1 MKQKPIIFLT
11 GLITILI
18 LIFLSLPRDRMFKD
32 IKSFNGFDNLSPENI
47 VIVYSPTCPL
57 CKKLEPEI
65 NDFAESHNTLEGLVS
80 IRKASTV
87 RKITKTLIAEQEISH
102 TPTLLI
108 VTDNKIKKVEL
119 RSDDDVSKI
128 LDENFERLLKEASK
142 KYKNKGE

>member
-1 MKQKPIIFLT
+1 MKRKPIIFLT

-18 LIFLSLPRDRMFKD
+18 PIFLSLPRDRMFKD
-32 IKSFNGFDNLSPENI
+32 VKPFNGFDKLSSESI

-65 NDFAESHNTLEGLVS
+65 NAFAESHNTLEGLVS
-80 IRKASTV
+80 IRKASTA

-108 VTDNKIKKVEL
+108 VTGYEIKNIEL
-119 RSDDDVSKI
+119 KNNNDVNKI

-142 KYKNKGE
+142 KYTNGGK

>member
-1 MKQKPIIFLT
+1 MKRKPIIFLT
-11 GLITILI
+11 GLIAILI
-18 LIFLSLPRDRMFKD
+18 LIFLSLPRDRMFKS
-32 IKSFNGFDNLSPENI
+32 IKPFNGFNSLPTESI
-47 VIVYSPTCPL
+47 VVVYSPTCPL

-80 IRKASTV
+80 IRKASTA
-87 RKITKTLIAEQEISH
+87 RKITKTLVAEQEIKH

-108 VTDNKIKKVEL
+108 VTENEIKKVEL
-119 RSDDDVSKI
+119 RSDDDVSMI

>member
-11 GLITILI
+11 GLMTIVI
-18 LIFLSLPRDRMFKD
+18 LIFLSLPRDKMFKN
-32 IKSFNGFDNLSPENI
+32 IKPFNGFNSLPAENI
-47 VIVYSPTCPL
+47 VVVYSPTCPL

-65 NDFAESHNTLEGLVS
+65 NAFAESHNTLEGLVS

-102 TPTLLI
+102 TPTLLV
-108 VTDNKIKKVEL
+108 VTNNEIKKIEL
-119 RSDDDVSKI
+119 KSNDDVNKI

>member
-1 MKQKPIIFLT
+1 MKRKPIIFLT

-18 LIFLSLPRDRMFKD
+18 LIFLSLPRERMFKD
-32 IKSFNGFDNLSPENI
+32 IKSFNGFDKLSPESI

-65 NDFAESHNTLEGLVS
+65 NAFAESHNTLEGLVS
-80 IRKASTV
+80 IRKASTA

-108 VTDNKIKKVEL
+108 VTGDEIKKIEL
-119 RSDDDVSKI
+119 KSNDDVNKI

>member
-32 IKSFNGFDNLSPENI
+32 VKPFNGFDNLSSESI

-87 RKITKTLIAEQEISH
+87 RKITKTLIAEQEIKH
-102 TPTLLI
+102 TPTLLV
-108 VTDNKIKKVEL
+108 VTDNEIKKIEL

-128 LDENFERLLKEASK
+128 LDKNFERLLKEASK
-142 KYKNKGE
+142 KYTNGGK

>member
-1 MKQKPIIFLT
+1 MKQKSIIFLT
-11 GLITILI
+11 GLIAILI
-18 LIFLSLPRDRMFKD
+18 LIFLSLPRDRMLRD
-32 IKSFNGFDNLSPENI
+32 VKSFNGFDKLSPESI

-65 NDFAESHNTLEGLVS
+65 NAFTESHNTLEGLVS

-87 RKITKTLIAEQEISH
+87 RKITKTLIAEQEIKH

-108 VTDNKIKKVEL
+108 VTESEIKKIEL
-119 RSDDDVSKI
+119 KSDDDVNKI

-142 KYKNKGE
+142 KYKNGGN

>member
-11 GLITILI
+11 GLMTILA
-18 LIFLSLPRDRMFKD
+18 LIFLSLPRDKMFKN
-32 IKSFNGFDNLSPENI
+32 IKPFNGFNSLPTESI
-47 VIVYSPTCPL
+47 VVVYSPTCPL

-65 NDFAESHNTLEGLVS
+65 NDFAESRNTLEGLVS

-87 RKITKTLIAEQEISH
+87 RKITKTLITEQEIKH

-108 VTDNKIKKVEL
+108 VTGDEIKKIEL
-119 RSDDDVSKI
+119 KNNDDVNKI

-142 KYKNKGE
+142 KYTNGGK

>member
-1 MKQKPIIFLT
+1 MKRKSIIFLT
-11 GLITILI
+11 GLIAILI
-18 LIFLSLPRDRMFKD
+18 LIFLSLPRNRMFKD
-32 IKSFNGFDNLSPENI
+32 IKSFNGFDNLSPESI

-65 NDFAESHNTLEGLVS
+65 NAFAESHNTLEGLVS

-87 RKITKTLIAEQEISH
+87 RKITKTLIAEQEIKH
-102 TPTLLI
+102 TPTLLV
-108 VTDNKIKKVEL
+108 VTDNEIKKIEL
-119 RSDDDVSKI
+119 RSDDDVNKI

>member
-1 MKQKPIIFLT
+1 MKRKSIIFLT
-11 GLITILI
+11 GLIAILI
-18 LIFLSLPRDRMFKD
+18 LIFLSLPRDRMLRD
-32 IKSFNGFDNLSPENI
+32 VKSFNGFDNLSPESI

-65 NDFAESHNTLEGLVS
+65 NAFAESHNTLEGLVS

-87 RKITKTLIAEQEISH
+87 RKITKTLIAEQEIKH
-102 TPTLLI
+102 TPTLLV
-108 VTDNKIKKVEL
+108 VTDNEIKKIEL
-119 RSDDDVSKI
+119 QSDDDVNKI

>member
-1 MKQKPIIFLT
+1 MKRKPIIFLT

-32 IKSFNGFDNLSPENI
+32 VKPFNGFDKLSSESI

-65 NDFAESHNTLEGLVS
+65 NTFAESHNTLEGLVS

-108 VTDNKIKKVEL
+108 VSNDEIKKIEL

-142 KYKNKGE
+142 KYTNGGK

>member
-1 MKQKPIIFLT
+1 MKRKPIIFLT
-11 GLITILI
+11 GLIAILI

-65 NDFAESHNTLEGLVS
+65 NAFAESHNTLEGLVS

-87 RKITKTLIAEQEISH
+87 RKITKMLIAEQEISH

-108 VTDNKIKKVEL
+108 VTENEIKKIEL
-119 RSDDDVSKI
+119 KNDDDVNKI

-142 KYKNKGE
+142 KYTNGGK

>member
-1 MKQKPIIFLT
+1 MKRKPIIFLT

-18 LIFLSLPRDRMFKD
+18 LIFLSLPRDKMFKN
-32 IKSFNGFDNLSPENI
+32 IKSFNGFDNLSPESI

-65 NDFAESHNTLEGLVS
+65 NAFAESHNTLEGLVS

-102 TPTLLI
+102 TPTLLV
-108 VTDNKIKKVEL
+108 VTDNEIKKIEL
-119 RSDDDVSKI
+119 KSDDDVNKI
-128 LDENFERLLKEASK
+128 LDENFEQLLKEASK

>member
-1 MKQKPIIFLT
+1 MKRKPIIFLT
-11 GLITILI
+11 SLITILA
-18 LIFLSLPRDRMFKD
+18 LIFLSLPRDRMFKN
-32 IKSFNGFDNLSPENI
+32 IKPFNGFNSLPTESI
-47 VIVYSPTCPL
+47 VVVYSPTCPL

-65 NDFAESHNTLEGLVS
+65 NAFAESHNTLEGLVS

-102 TPTLLI
+102 TPTLLV
-108 VTDNKIKKVEL
+108 VTDNEIKKVEL

>member
-1 MKQKPIIFLT
+1 MKRKSIIFLT

-32 IKSFNGFDNLSPENI
+32 IKSFNGFDNLSPESI

-65 NDFAESHNTLEGLVS
+65 KAFAESHNTLEGLVS
-80 IRKASTV
+80 IRKTSTV
-87 RKITKTLIAEQEISH
+87 RKITKTLIAEQEIKH
-102 TPTLLI
+102 TPTLLV
-108 VTDNKIKKVEL
+108 VTDNEIKKIEL

-142 KYKNKGE
+142 KYTNGGK

>member
-1 MKQKPIIFLT
+1 MKRKSIIFLT
-11 GLITILI
+11 GLMAILS
-18 LIFLSLPRDRMFKD
+18 LIFLSLPRDKMFKN
-32 IKSFNGFDNLSPENI
+32 IKSFNGFDNLSPESI

-102 TPTLLI
+102 TPTLLV
-108 VTDNKIKKVEL
+108 VTNNEIKKVEL
-119 RSDDDVSKI
+119 KSNDDVNKI
-128 LDENFERLLKEASK
+128 LDENFEGLLKEASK
-142 KYKNKGE
+142 KYTNGGK

>member
-1 MKQKPIIFLT
+1 MKRKPIIFLT
-11 GLITILI
+11 GLMVILA

-32 IKSFNGFDNLSPENI
+32 IKSFNGFNKLSSESI
-47 VIVYSPTCPL
+47 VIVYSPTCSL

-65 NDFAESHNTLEGLVS
+65 NAFAESHNTLEGLVS
-80 IRKASTV
+80 IRKASTAK
-87 RKITKTLIAEQEISH
+87 KITKTLIAEQEISH

-108 VTDNKIKKVEL
+108 VTGNEIKKIEL
-119 RSDDDVSKI
+119 KSNDDVHKI

>member
-18 LIFLSLPRDRMFKD
+18 LIFLSLPRDKMFKN
-32 IKSFNGFDNLSPENI
+32 IKSFNGFDNLSPESI

-87 RKITKTLIAEQEISH
+87 RKITKTLIAEQEIKQ

-108 VTDNKIKKVEL
+108 VTDNEIKKVEL
-119 RSDDDVSKI
+119 RSDDDVIKI

>member
-1 MKQKPIIFLT
+1 MKRKPIIFLT
-11 GLITILI
+11 GLMVILA

-32 IKSFNGFDNLSPENI
+32 IKSFNGFNKLSSESI

-65 NDFAESHNTLEGLVS
+65 NAFAESHNTLEGLVS
-80 IRKASTV
+80 IRKASTAK
-87 RKITKTLIAEQEISH
+87 KITKTLIAEQEISH

-108 VTDNKIKKVEL
+108 VTGNEIKKIEL
-119 RSDDDVSKI
+119 KSNDDVHKI

>member
-1 MKQKPIIFLT
+1 MKRKPIIFLT

-18 LIFLSLPRDRMFKD
+18 LIFLSLPRDKMFKN
-32 IKSFNGFDNLSPENI
+32 IKPFNGFNSLPTESI
-47 VIVYSPTCPL
+47 VVVYSQTCPL

-65 NDFAESHNTLEGLVS
+65 NAFAESHNTLEGLVS

-108 VTDNKIKKVEL
+108 VSNDEIKKIEL
-119 RSDDDVSKI
+119 KNDDDVNKI

>member
-1 MKQKPIIFLT
+1 MKRKPIIFLT
-11 GLITILI
+11 GLMAILA
-18 LIFLSLPRDRMFKD
+18 LIFLSLPRERMFKD
-32 IKSFNGFDNLSPENI
+32 IKSFNGFDKLSPESI

-87 RKITKTLIAEQEISH
+87 RKITKTLITEQEISH
-102 TPTLLI
+102 TPTLLV
-108 VTDNKIKKVEL
+108 VTDNEIKKIEL
-119 RSDDDVSKI
+119 KSNDDVNKI

>member
-1 MKQKPIIFLT
+1 MKRKPIIFLT
-11 GLITILI
+11 GLIAILI

-32 IKSFNGFDNLSPENI
+32 VKSFNGFDNLSPESII
-47 VIVYSPTCPL
+47 VVYSPTCPL

-65 NDFAESHNTLEGLVS
+65 NTFAESHNTLEGLVS
-80 IRKASTV
+80 IRKASTA

-108 VTDNKIKKVEL
+108 VTDNKIKKIEL
-119 RSDDDVSKI
+119 KNDDDVNKI

>member
-11 GLITILI
+11 GLMTILA
-18 LIFLSLPRDRMFKD
+18 LIFLSLPREKMFKS
-32 IKSFNGFDNLSPENI
+32 IKPFNGFNSLPTESS
-47 VIVYSPTCPL
+47 VVVYSPTCPL

-65 NDFAESHNTLEGLVS
+65 NAFAESHNTLEGLVS

-108 VTDNKIKKVEL
+108 VADNEIKKVEL
-119 RSDDDVSKI
+119 KSNDDVNKI

-142 KYKNKGE
+142 KYTNKGE

>member
-11 GLITILI
+11 GPITILI

-32 IKSFNGFDNLSPENI
+32 VKPFNGFDKLSSESI
-47 VIVYSPTCPL
+47 VVVYSPTCPL

-65 NDFAESHNTLEGLVS
+65 NAFTESHNTLEGLVS
-80 IRKASTV
+80 IRKASTA
-87 RKITKTLIAEQEISH
+87 RKITKALIAEQEISH

-108 VTDNKIKKVEL
+108 VTDNEIRKIEL
-119 RSDDDVSKI
+119 RSDDDVNKI

-142 KYKNKGE
+142 KYTNGGK

>member
-11 GLITILI
+11 GLMTILA

-32 IKSFNGFDNLSPENI
+32 IKSFNGFDKLSPENI
-47 VIVYSPTCPL
+47 VIVYSPTCQL

-65 NDFAESHNTLEGLVS
+65 NAFAESHNTLEGLVS

-102 TPTLLI
+102 TPTLLV
-108 VTDNKIKKVEL
+108 VTDNEIKKIEL
-119 RSDDDVSKI
+119 KSNDDVNKI

>member
-1 MKQKPIIFLT
+1 MKRKPIIFLT
-11 GLITILI
+11 SLITILI
-18 LIFLSLPRDRMFKD
+18 LISLSLPRDRMFKD
-32 IKSFNGFDNLSPENI
+32 VKPFNGFDKLSPESI

-65 NDFAESHNTLEGLVS
+65 NAFAESHNTLEGLVS

-102 TPTLLI
+102 TPTLL
-108 VTDNKIKKVEL
+108 VMTDNEIKKVEL
-119 RSDDDVSKI
+119 RSDDDVNKI

>member
-1 MKQKPIIFLT
+1 MKRKPIIFLT
-11 GLITILI
+11 GLIAILI

-80 IRKASTV
+80 IRKASTA
-87 RKITKTLIAEQEISH
+87 RKITKTLVAEQEIKH
-102 TPTLLI
+102 TPTLLV
-108 VTDNKIKKVEL
+108 VTNNEIKKIEL